1 MPDHLGQEPLDCH
14 GHQFGATE
22 TGHVRKDVGRVEPLA
37 GDVEFELFRQSNR
50 HVVEDLSGQF
60 VLAKEL
66 LVTLDG
72 ARRHFNTGL
81 QVQGILDVTAEDVS
95 LGGLLGGPVE
105 KVGHEDQAGHR
116 IQFLGGG
123 SQFPAEMLGQF
134 THGHQFE
141 EDVSKDS
148 LPARADYPLTG
159 ARYDTVEWVKEAAL
173 SRVDDVDHGG
183 RNSFCR
189 GCLSVEVR
197 LAEVKGEMDIKSD
210 LTITC
215 AEN

>member
-1 MPDHLGQEPLDCH
+1 M
-14 GHQFGATE
+14 
-22 TGHVRKDVGRVEPLA
+22 GRVEPLA
-37 GDVEFELFRQSNR
+37 GDVDFELFRQSNR

-66 LVTLDG
+66 LVTLNG
-72 ARRHFNTGL
+72 ARRHFNAGL
-81 QVQGILDVTAEDVS
+81 QVEGVLDVAAEDVS

-105 KVGHEDQAGHR
+105 EVGQEDQAGHR
-116 IQFLGGG
+116 VQFLGGG

-134 THGHQFE
+134 AHGHQFE

-148 LPARADYPLTG
+148 LPARADDPLTG
-159 ARYDTVEWVKEAAL
+159 GRYDALEGVEEAVL

-183 RNSFCR
+183 RNSFR
-189 GCLSVEVR
+189 TGCLSVEVR
-197 LAEVKGEMDIKSD
+197 LTKVKREMDINSD
-210 LTITC
+210 FTLTC